1 MVKKRRWTPSPKSRP
16 LDRIGIAWFKP
27 ETHARM
33 LEIMADPQSIPW
45 NYERWR
51 EKAQTQE
58 RHWKA
63 TTNRLVVR
71 VVIDPEKFL
80 AWCAIRACQPNS
92 KSLEGYTFEQTVGD
106 EFMRKLRESR
116 L

>member
-1 MVKKRRWTPSPKSRP
+1 
-16 LDRIGIAWFKP
+16 
-27 ETHARM
+27 M
-33 LEIMADPQSIPW
+33 LEIMTDPQAIPW

-71 VVIDPEKFL
+71 VVVDPEKFL
-80 AWCAIRACQPNS
+80 AWCTVNARQPGS
-92 KSLEGYTFEQTVGD
+92 QSLERYVFERTIG
-106 EFMRKLRESR
+106 EEYMRKLKGG
-116 L
+116 